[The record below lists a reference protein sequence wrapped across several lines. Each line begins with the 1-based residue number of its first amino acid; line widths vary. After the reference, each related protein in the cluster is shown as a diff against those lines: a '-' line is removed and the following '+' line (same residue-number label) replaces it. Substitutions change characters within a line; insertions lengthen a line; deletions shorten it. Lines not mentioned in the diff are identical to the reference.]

1 MRRFPLA
8 FALVGVMSLLAAG
21 GALLGVFQA
30 PTGADLSVHN
40 AAGETLEATRIA
52 GSYTTSRE
60 PDTTI
65 SFVFTAPNHVL
76 IKAVGH
82 TGKVEAREN
91 VTSQASGVLTP
102 LRHLLSINAFS
113 VQGSY
118 YEYTEPAWKLL
129 KPSLRSEVSGTYT
142 WRVQLQGGYVVGVF
156 LHFDAKVESQHVTET
171 EGFRLSRIG
180 DWIPPR

>member
-1 MRRFPLA
+1 VRRFPLA
-8 FALVGVMSLLAAG
+8 FLLVGLMSVLAAG
-21 GALLGVFQA
+21 GAVLGVFQA

-40 AAGETLEATRIA
+40 AAGETLEATRIV

-76 IKAVGH
+76 IKALAH

-91 VTSQASGVLTP
+91 VTTQASGVLSP

-113 VQGSY
+113 VHGSY
-118 YEYTEPAWKLL
+118 YQYTEPASKVLR
-129 KPSLRSEVSGTYT
+129 PSLRSEVSGTYT
-142 WRVQLQGGYVVGVF
+142 WRVELEGGYVVGIF

-171 EGFRLSRIG
+171 EGFRLSRIDG
-180 DWIPPR
+180 WIRPR